1 MFSTRARGSAAF
13 VAFAVAVGA
22 ALVVLCAGCT
32 PGSSGAQGPTA
43 AAAASRG
50 TGSAGPPATPAPGLS
65 ARSLSSPGCTTA
77 VAASPALDSVD
88 KAMVGVQ
95 GAFGVAT
102 TPDGH
107 WVFVAGTGSIQVLR
121 AAGSLAPVPVR
132 SIPVT
137 PGEPLGERISPNGRY
152 LLAAEG
158 TGAVVLSVARAEQ
171 GASGAVLGTLETPAG
186 ARGGGAI
193 EVAVSPD
200 DRYAFVT
207 LEDSQRAAVFNLAK
221 ALADGFGPADYVGS
235 IPLELAPVGITVSPD
250 GRWLYA
256 TSEDRTLP
264 GAGGAAPDTGT
275 LSVISLR
282 RAETDP
288 AASVVATV
296 NAGCEPVRVIT
307 SADGS
312 EVWVTARAS
321 DDLLCFAAARLAT
334 DPAKALVAITRVG
347 EAPVGLAT
355 VRGGS
360 LVVVADSNRFARPGA
375 SADLAVV
382 NVADALSGSPAV
394 DGYIGAG
401 LFPRDMTVSP
411 TGTLYVSNFSS
422 GQLEAVDVASIPVT
436 RR

>member
-1 MFSTRARGSAAF
+1 MSFTRARGSAASA
-13 VAFAVAVGA
+13 AFAVAAGA
-22 ALVVLCAGCT
+22 ALVVLCTGCT
-32 PGSSGAQGPTA
+32 PGTSGARGPTA
-43 AAAASRG
+43 AAAASQG
-50 TGSAGPPATPAPGLS
+50 TGSAGPSATPAPVLP
-65 ARSLSSPGCTTA
+65 ARSLPSPGCTTA

-88 KAMVGVQ
+88 TAMVGVP
-95 GAFGVAT
+95 GAFGVAV
-102 TPDGH
+102 TPNGH
-107 WVFVAGTGSIQVLR
+107 WVFVAGTGSVQVLR

-137 PGEPLGERISPNGRY
+137 PGEPLGETISPDGRY
-152 LLAAEG
+152 LLAADA

-171 GASGAVLGTLETPAG
+171 GASGAVLGTLATPAS

-264 GAGGAAPDTGT
+264 RAGGAAAEGGT

-296 NAGCEPVRVIT
+296 NAGCDPVRVIT
-307 SADGS
+307 SADGND
-312 EVWVTARAS
+312 VWVTARAS

-334 DPAKALVAITRVG
+334 DPVKALVAITRVG
-347 EAPVGLAT
+347 EAPVGLAA

-360 LVVVADSNRFARPGA
+360 LVVVADSNRFGRPGA
-375 SADLAVV
+375 SADLDVV
-382 NVADALSGSPAV
+382 NVADALSGWPAI
-394 DGYIGAG
+394 DGHIGSG

-422 GQLEAVDVASIPVT
+422 GQLEAVHLASIPVT